1 MSISIA
7 DAKDIYI
14 NDTVVCKKEDLL
26 TADPSAI
33 AIVTP
38 TVTVAQDQ
46 QLIMS
51 SKLKNFYL
59 NRNEDD
65 DYIPEVR
72 FISAYSLEPNSSL
85 TFNNGYNGQLSFTK
99 YDYMKIVVY
108 AASERKKPVFYE
120 LYNMNVGAKEWRFV
134 KNSKNISSEYISHYA
149 ITPSSSSSTLKTN
162 ILNHT
167 ANYFAIVKL
176 FSSRN

>member
-38 TVTVAQDQ
+38 TVTVAQEQ

-59 NRNEDD
+59 NRNHTPFD
-65 DYIPEVR
+65 
-72 FISAYSLEPNSSL
+72 
-85 TFNNGYNGQLSFTK
+85 
-99 YDYMKIVVY
+99 
-108 AASERKKPVFYE
+108 
-120 LYNMNVGAKEWRFV
+120 
-134 KNSKNISSEYISHYA
+134 
-149 ITPSSSSSTLKTN
+149 IT
-162 ILNHT
+162 
-167 ANYFAIVKL
+167 
-176 FSSRN
+176 